1 MHFQDELM
9 GCNKL
14 ISADENFRKV
24 DVVTLGPYKPSYG
37 FSSFKFVP
45 GSNDSVIVAIMSEE
59 LNGKTATHLTVFTVD
74 GKSLLGPIKI
84 KTDFKYEGIEFF

>member
-1 MHFQDELM
+1 M

-14 ISADENFRKV
+14 IWADENFRRIET
-24 DVVTLGPYKPSYG
+24 VTLGPYKPTYG

-45 GSNDSVIVAIMSEE
+45 GSNDSVILAIISEE
-59 LNGKTATHLTVFTVD
+59 YNEYTATHLTVFTVE
-74 GKSLLGPIKI
+74 GKTLLGPIKM

>member
-1 MHFQDELM
+1 MM

-14 ISADENFRKV
+14 ISADENFRKTEI
-24 DVVTLGPYKPSYG
+24 VTLPPNKPTFG

-45 GSNDSVIVAIMSEE
+45 GSNDNVIVALLTEE
-59 LNGKTATHLTVFTVD
+59 YNGKTATHITAFTVQ
-74 GKSLLGPIKI
+74 GKILLPPVKI

>member
-1 MHFQDELM
+1 M

-14 ISADENFRKV
+14 ISADENFRKI
-24 DVVTLGPYKPSYG
+24 DIVTLTPYKPTLG

-45 GSNDSVIVAIMSEE
+45 GSNDRVIVALLSEE
-59 LNGKTATHLTVFTVD
+59 FNGKTATHITAFTVE
-74 GKSLLGPIKI
+74 GKTLLGPIKL

>member
-1 MHFQDELM
+1 M

-14 ISADENFRKV
+14 ISTDENFQKV
-24 DVVTLGPYKPSYG
+24 DVVTLTSYKPSYG

-45 GSNDSVIVAIMSEE
+45 GSNDNVIVATMSEE
-59 LNGKTATHLTVFTVD
+59 FNGKTATHIIVFTVD
-74 GKSLLGPIKI
+74 GKTLLGPIKI

>member
-1 MHFQDELM
+1 M

-14 ISADENFRKV
+14 ISTDENFRKV
-24 DVVTLGPYKPSYG
+24 DVVTLASYKPSYG

-45 GSNDSVIVAIMSEE
+45 GSNDNVILAIMSEE
-59 LNGKTATHLTVFTVD
+59 FSGKTATHITVFTVD
-74 GKSLLGPIKI
+74 GKALLGPIKI